1 MRVRIVESLSVR
13 ESLGG
18 RSSMTLGGWLRF
30 LPPAAL
36 LVMLQEIGTPFPHWW
51 YALFSAGLQHAAV
64 GVVLLVVARA
74 RRNVDV
80 VPRRLMFLLWIV
92 VGVVRGIVGGL
103 VVAATTDVNPEFLER
118 SLAWIAI
125 SVVWTPLLVYVAA
138 QTGRRREL
146 MDDWLSRTE
155 QLDVER
161 SRARRSSAELQARLV
176 STVRDSVLPVI
187 VEIQRSLAA
196 LADGI
201 SVGSLNS
208 ISDRLRGVSTDA
220 ALIIA
225 DTSRDAESTIPLPPH
240 RRATVFAATEFHRT
254 RPFYMSALTVLALAA
269 ITLPDS
275 IRLGGL
281 PGALETLIALFAVM
295 LTLLGA
301 FLLSSRLAAR
311 STARRSVPVSF
322 SFVGAAI
329 ASELALL
336 LIPLYP
342 FGIPG
347 LVLQVSLP
355 LSVIIAAATI
365 SIAAGV
371 GIANENLAESIRVV
385 DEEIESL
392 RARSAELDDEARA
405 QVSALLHGPV
415 LGRLSACVM
424 ALNFHAS
431 DPTNLTPE
439 SNEQVT
445 RQVLDHL
452 ALAARDMELLSAV

>member
-18 RSSMTLGGWLRF
+18 RSSMTLGGWLGF
-30 LPPAAL
+30 LFPATL
-36 LVMLQEIGTPFPHWW
+36 LVVLQESGTPFPHWW

-64 GVVLLVVARA
+64 GIVLLVVALA
-74 RRNVDV
+74 RRNVEV

-92 VGVVRGIVGGL
+92 IGVVRGIVGGL
-103 VVAATTDVNPEFLER
+103 VVAATTDANPEFLDR
-118 SLAWIAI
+118 SLAWVAI
-125 SVVWTPLLVYVAA
+125 SVVWTPLFVYVAA

-201 SVGSLNS
+201 SVGSLGA
-208 ISDRLRGVSTDA
+208 ISDRLRGVSADA
-220 ALIIA
+220 TAIIA
-225 DTSRDAESTIPLPPH
+225 DTSRDAESTAPLPPH
-240 RRATVFAATEFHRT
+240 RRATVFAATEFHRA
-254 RPFYMSALTVLALAA
+254 RPFYMSVLTVAALAA

-275 IRLGGL
+275 LRLGGL
-281 PGALETLIALFAVM
+281 PGALETLIALFVVM
-295 LTLLGA
+295 LTLLGSL
-301 FLLSSRLAAR
+301 LLSSRLAVRNTAGR
-311 STARRSVPVSF
+311 SIPVYL
-322 SFVGAAI
+322 SFVGAAV
-329 ASELALL
+329 ASEVALL

-342 FGIPG
+342 VGIPA

-355 LSVIIAAATI
+355 LSVIVAAATI
-365 SIAAGV
+365 SIAVGV
-371 GIANENLAESIRVV
+371 GIANESLAESIRVV
-385 DEEIESL
+385 DEEIQSL
-392 RARSAELDDEARA
+392 RARSEKLDEEARA

-424 ALNFHAS
+424 ALNFHAA
-431 DPTNLTPE
+431 DPANLTVE

-445 RQVLDHL
+445 KQVLDHL
-452 ALAARDMELLSAV
+452 ALAARDMELLSAA